1 MKWRLTP
8 LRAAGAVVALV
19 AVAVPLV
26 AWLEHR
32 SNSENL
38 DRMLYSK
45 GTALMESL
53 LHGLENSLVADHELT
68 QRLAERLADNGRSV
82 LMAGGGDYPKETRLR
97 ETVDLNDLARIDLFA
112 PDGKLA
118 VSSAPDHAPVS
129 IPRQFL
135 SLNEPWEYS
144 SAFIDEPPEPGKA
157 DTYNEIYAAAVRSP
171 DGRVAVVCARA
182 ETLYDIRRRLGIGLI
197 LDDLSSV
204 KDVSYAVL
212 QDTLG
217 IIAASSQV
225 REIGSLASDPF
236 FPIPPD
242 EIRGRYKDYFGE
254 EVYELAAQFQ
264 WAGESYGYLR
274 VGLST
279 AEVRSI
285 AAMDRKRFVLGMAIL
300 GILLIVAGVLYLAG
314 RRQILLEQE
323 HARIKSL
330 SDSVL
335 QSMAEAVIVL
345 DDSSRVLL
353 YNESCRDLCG
363 ASRQDV
369 EGCLLRE
376 INPALADLLAVLGGG
391 WTNLSEVELKRP
403 DNSRQVPLLMS
414 TTPLRVEDR
423 LYTTVI
429 LSDLTDRRRAEE
441 MALLSQKYKTMAEI
455 SAGVAHE
462 IRNPL
467 NSIAMNV
474 QRLRLEFSPAPDER
488 AEYDEFIG
496 IVLAEVE
503 RLNRIVEQFL
513 RLARFPDPRFRNASL
528 PRLIRETLEF
538 LSPEIESRGVNFDLR
553 LDTVSDFL
561 FDPDQIGQVLTN
573 LVRNAL
579 DSMPGGGC
587 LNIQGES
594 ADTHYRVSVTDSGP
608 GIPEAEAE
616 RVFEP
621 FFSTRPGGLGLGLA
635 IVQRIVNEHGGSIR
649 LENAPGGGARFI
661 FALPMRQA

>member
-19 AVAVPLV
+19 AVAVPWFS
-26 AWLEHR
+26 WLEHR

-68 QRLAERLADNGRSV
+68 LSLGARLADNARQALLNRDTGPV
-82 LMAGGGDYPKETRLR
+82 LEADLRRMAE
-97 ETVDLNDLARIDLFA
+97 LNDLARIDIYSARGSLLA
-112 PDGKLA
+112 TSDPAHARDSIPEQLA
-118 VSSAPDHAPVS
+118 VVPMEWDYSA
-129 IPRQFL
+129 
-135 SLNEPWEYS
+135 
-144 SAFIDEPPEPGKA
+144 AFIDEPPEPGQP
-157 DTYNEIYAAAVRSP
+157 DTYNEIFAAAVLAP
-171 DGRVAVVCARA
+171 DGRRAVACAHA
-182 ETLYDIRRRLGIGLI
+182 EALYDIRRRLGIGLI
-197 LDDLSSV
+197 LDDLSAV
-204 KDVSYAVL
+204 KGVSYAVL

-225 REIGSLASDPF
+225 REIGSLAADPF

-274 VGLST
+274 VGMST

-285 AAMDRKRFVLGMAIL
+285 AALDRKRFALGMALL
-300 GILLIVAGVLYLAG
+300 GILLSVVGVLYLAG
-314 RRQILLEQE
+314 RRQLRLEQE
-323 HARIKSL
+323 HARIKGL

-335 QSMAEAVIVL
+335 QSMSEAVIVL
-345 DDSSRVLL
+345 DDNSRVLL
-353 YNESCRDLCG
+353 YNEACRGLCG
-363 ASRQDV
+363 VNRPDV
-369 EGCLLRE
+369 EGRPLSELNPELASLLERHG
-376 INPALADLLAVLGGG
+376 LG
-391 WTNLSEVELKRP
+391 WTDMAEVELRRSDRTAP
-403 DNSRQVPLLMS
+403 VPLLLS
-414 TTPLRVEDR
+414 TSPLWLEESRF
-423 LYTTVI
+423 TIVI

-441 MALLSQKYKTMAEI
+441 MVLLSQKYKTMAEI

-467 NSIAMNV
+467 NAIAMNV
-474 QRLRLEFSPAPDER
+474 QRLRLEFSPAASER

-513 RLARFPDPRFRNASL
+513 RLARFPEPRLRKASL
-528 PRLIRETLEF
+528 QALIGETLDF
-538 LSPEIESRGVNFDLR
+538 LSPEVESHGVR
-553 LDTVSDFL
+553 LERAVGPSPEFL
-561 FDPDQIGQVLTN
+561 FDPDQLGQVLTN

-579 DSMPGGGC
+579 DFVPAGGW
-587 LNIQGES
+587 IEVRGES
-594 ADTHYRVSVTDSGP
+594 TDTQYRVSVSDNGP
-608 GIPEAEAE
+608 GIPSPEAEK
-616 RVFEP
+616 VFEP
-621 FFSTRPGGLGLGLA
+621 FYSTRPGGLGLGLA

-649 LENAPGGGARFI
+649 LECPPAGGARFI
-661 FALPMRQA
+661 FNLPLRRE